1 MPCLVRFWSYEQCQL
16 KSFLMLPSSYSVVD
30 RERHIGFVVHILR
43 SEKQEGKNIELL
55 RRI

>member
-1 MPCLVRFWSYEQCQL
+1 MNSVR